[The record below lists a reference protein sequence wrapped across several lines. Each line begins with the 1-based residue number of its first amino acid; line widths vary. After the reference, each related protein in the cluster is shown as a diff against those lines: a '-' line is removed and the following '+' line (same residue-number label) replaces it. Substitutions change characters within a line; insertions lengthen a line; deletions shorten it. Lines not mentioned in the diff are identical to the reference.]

1 MDTAVPNYHLQR
13 LLYKEIFTCDNEA
26 KLPTCAACKQ
36 LGMDG
41 LKSFSDDLAV
51 HGTPYRELKFSAPTP
66 DAEGESMPNV
76 EDLTLK

>member
-1 MDTAVPNYHLQR
+1 MDTAVPNYR
-13 LLYKEIFTCDNEA
+13 LRRLPYEEIFTCDNEA

-41 LKSFSDDLAV
+41 FKSSSEDIAV
-51 HGTPYRELKFSAPTP
+51 HGTPYHELKLSAPTP